1 MIKIARLQVRNYRG
15 IKSLDQAIPAAG
27 AIAKG
32 RNGSGKTSVLNA
44 IGAAL
49 AASDIG
55 PDAVRIGEA
64 DGEILIDLD
73 AAGRALQVRRR
84 FSASGSI
91 LDVKNDEGDKK
102 AKPATLLAN
111 LLGSAP
117 LDVVGLVLEKDKR
130 KRRELVLAA
139 VPLRVTVE
147 QLRRWV
153 PQLPE
158 DFDTSGH
165 ALEVLERLRSAAYA
179 KRTIANKALDAA
191 AAAVASAAGDVNAHL
206 GALEELGAD
215 VHDLDPEAVADLIS
229 ARREAEAL
237 EARAA
242 RAAEQETRTASI
254 RAAIADLR
262 ASAERDRETAEFAPS
277 EAEWRQA
284 TAALQPARENV
295 RAAEEALK
303 RAREA
308 LAEATN
314 RVQSIEAV
322 KTIAERD
329 LERAAERDAEAERL
343 EATLA
348 ATLDTVD
355 AEELDQA
362 RGRVAAAIGREL
374 RQRRRV
380 LAAAAQQA
388 HEDATRAYDDA
399 RGTADHLDAVVQ
411 ALTKEAPAAILAE
424 APGIP
429 AGLELA
435 GDEVRLAGVS
445 LDHLCGAE
453 QMRFAADI
461 ARALHP
467 GVGFLVVDGL
477 ERLDP
482 EQLDAFV
489 EHATSDGRQLLG
501 SIVDRGEL
509 VLAAIEKGGA

>member
-1 MIKIARLQVRNYRG
+1 MIKITRLQVRNYRG
-15 IKSLDQAIPAAG
+15 IKTLDAQIPTAG

-84 FSASGSI
+84 FSAAGST
-91 LDVKNDEGDKK
+91 LDVRNDEGDKK

-117 LDVVGLVLEKDKR
+117 LDVVGLVLEKDKK
-130 KRRELVLAA
+130 KRRELILAA

-153 PQLPE
+153 PQLPD

-179 KRTIANKALDAA
+179 KRTIANKTLAERVDLLARAEADELAARVDGPEHEGGEELDAEVSAARRAFEALDARRA
-191 AAAVASAAGDVNAHL
+191 IAH
-206 GALEELGAD
+206 D
-215 VHDLDPEAVADLIS
+215 
-229 ARREAEAL
+229 
-237 EARAA
+237 
-242 RAAEQETRTASI
+242 QEVRTASI

-262 ASAERDRETAEFAPS
+262 ASAERERESAARAPS
-277 EAEWRQA
+277 EETWS
-284 TAALQPARENV
+284 TACDALVAARLEV
-295 RAAEEALK
+295 RGAEEALA
-303 RAREA
+303 RAKA
-308 LAEATN
+308 AEEIARDKVEST
-314 RVQSIEAV
+314 RAV
-322 KTIAERD
+322 MTIAERD
-329 LERAAERDAEAERL
+329 RERAAERDAEAARL

-348 ATLDTVD
+348 AAADTVTEEEVQAARERTRALEER
-355 AEELDQA
+355 AEQA
-362 RGRVAAAIGREL
+362 RRTREHRRRLDHLEEARRAHDDAAAVAARL
-374 RQRRRV
+374 
-380 LAAAAQQA
+380 
-388 HEDATRAYDDA
+388 DD
-399 RGTADHLDAVVQ
+399 VVQ

-445 LDHLCGAE
+445 LDRLCGAE

-509 VLAAIEKGGA
+509 VLAAIEKGAP